1 MFSYRCTR
9 DLSSGRSKS
18 DGKLLGVAF
27 VYFYIMIFCLFLIDR
42 RVGRK
47 SAVQIRTD
55 RHQIGDQY
63 TGNCQN
69 RMYSER
75 DFYLSG
81 ISQCT
86 WKNLTI
92 HISTFVLAFSQ
103 PCMAPEQQI
112 QPPSW
117 SWSPPLTP
125 NEKRTPALSFTD
137 VNPPEPQK
145 MIVQHTVRPDDA
157 TTQLYTSPRLRPFSW
172 RCPHSLKDI
181 KQPDLQKS
189 WSLHDLSCPA
199 IDMIRYKCV
208 LDCQV

>member
-1 MFSYRCTR
+1 
-9 DLSSGRSKS
+9 
-18 DGKLLGVAF
+18 
-27 VYFYIMIFCLFLIDR
+27 MIFCLFLIDR
-42 RVGRK
+42 RVERK

-189 WSLHDLSCPA
+189 WRLLESLHDLSCPA

>member
-1 MFSYRCTR
+1 
-9 DLSSGRSKS
+9 
-18 DGKLLGVAF
+18 
-27 VYFYIMIFCLFLIDR
+27 MIFCLFLIDR

-189 WSLHDLSCPA
+189 WRLLESLHDLSCPA

-208 LDCQV
+208 LDSQVWSWRWGMTSLQSISTPCKTKTIARSP

>member
-1 MFSYRCTR
+1 
-9 DLSSGRSKS
+9 
-18 DGKLLGVAF
+18 
-27 VYFYIMIFCLFLIDR
+27 MIFCLFLIDR

-81 ISQCT
+81 ISQRT
-86 WKNLTI
+86 WKDLTI

-125 NEKRTPALSFTD
+125 NEKRPPALSFTD

-145 MIVQHTVRPDDA
+145 MIVQHTVRSDDA
-157 TTQLYTSPRLRPFSW
+157 ATQLYTSPRLRPFSW

-189 WSLHDLSCPA
+189 WRLLESLHDLSCPA